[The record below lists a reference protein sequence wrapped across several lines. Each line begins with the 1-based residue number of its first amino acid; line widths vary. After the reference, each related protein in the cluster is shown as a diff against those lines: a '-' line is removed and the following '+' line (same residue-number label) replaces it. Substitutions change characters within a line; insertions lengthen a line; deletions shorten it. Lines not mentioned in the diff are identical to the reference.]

1 MGIASWLVEQLA
13 GNHRGDPYRH
23 MMFDHHE
30 VVLADGARSE
40 NFQPGERSSGGLD
53 KCAHEELF
61 KVFPELSGQIPQR
74 FDSAR
79 MTLKEFEAKILL
91 VA

>member
-1 MGIASWLVEQLA
+1 
-13 GNHRGDPYRH
+13 

-30 VVLADGARSE
+30 VVLADGALSE
-40 NFQPGERSSGGLD
+40 SCQPGERSLGGLD
-53 KCAHEELF
+53 KGAQEEVF
-61 KVFPELSGQIPQR
+61 KVFPELSGQIPQQ

-79 MTLKEFEAKILL
+79 VTQNGFEAKVLL